1 MNPFKTLARA
11 ALLGAALCATAA
23 LAAPY
28 PEKPIRV
35 VVPWPAGGPSD
46 NLARI
51 VTGRVGEQ
59 LGQTIV
65 IDNRVGASGVI
76 GAEFVAK
83 AAPDGYTLLWVIS
96 NHTTNHLLFKV
107 NYDPIKDFAPVSM
120 VARTSYM
127 LVVNST
133 FQAATLKEFV
143 DYAKARP
150 GKVSYASAGN
160 GTLQHLGMETFRGA
174 AGLDM
179 VHIPY
184 KGSAPAIADLLG
196 GQVPVTFE
204 ATSAIASAVRSGRV
218 RPLGVASLKRL
229 ALFPDLPTIAESGYP
244 GFEITGFTGAVA
256 PAGTPADILAKLN
269 AEFTKAIATPE
280 TRDKMVTLGVE
291 PAGSTGAE
299 FGAYIQSQIPRFA
312 KILKDSGAKVD

>member
-1 MNPFKTLARA
+1 MKTIPTLAR
-11 ALLGAALCATAA
+11 LA
-23 LAAPY
+23 LAGLALSASLAVAAPW
-28 PEKPIRV
+28 PEKPVRM

-46 NLARI
+46 TLARI
-51 VTGRVGEQ
+51 VTGKVGEL

-65 IDNRVGASGVI
+65 VDNRVGASGVV

-107 NYDPIKDFAPVSM
+107 SYDPVKDFAPVAM

-127 LVVNST
+127 LVENASYPP
-133 FQAATLKEFV
+133 ASLREFV
-143 DYAKARP
+143 EYVKTQP

-160 GTLQHLGMETFRGA
+160 GTLQHLGMETFKGA

-179 VHIPY
+179 MHIPY

-229 ALFPDLPTIAESGYP
+229 ALFPDVPTIAESGYP
-244 GFEITGFTGAVA
+244 GFEIVGFTGVLA
-256 PAGTPADILAKLN
+256 PAGTPAEVVARLN
-269 AEFTKAIATPE
+269 AEINRAIATPE

-291 PAGSTGAE
+291 PSGSTPAE
-299 FGAYIQSQIPRFA
+299 FRAYIQAQIPRYA
-312 KILKDSGAKVD
+312 KILKASGATVD

>member
-1 MNPFKTLARA
+1 MRPVFRSAFACLLLAAGATLAA
-11 ALLGAALCATAA
+11 
-23 LAAPY
+23 Y

-51 VTGRVGEQ
+51 VTGRLGEQ

-65 IDNRVGASGVI
+65 VDNRVGASGVI
-76 GAEFVAK
+76 GAEYVAK

-96 NHTTNHLLFKV
+96 NHTTNHLMFKV
-107 NYDPIKDFAPVSM
+107 SYDPVKDFAPVSM
-120 VARTSYM
+120 VAKTSYM
-127 LVVNST
+127 LVVN
-133 FQAATLKEFV
+133 AASPATTLKAFV
-143 DYAKARP
+143 DSVKAQP

-160 GTLQHLGMETFRGA
+160 GTLQHLGMETFKGA

-184 KGSAPAIADLLG
+184 KGSAPAIADQLG

-218 RPLGVASLKRL
+218 RPLGVASPKRL

-256 PAGTPADILAKLN
+256 PAGTPADVVAKLN
-269 AEFTKAIATPE
+269 AEINKAISHPE
-280 TRDKMVTLGVE
+280 TREKMVTLGVE
-291 PAGSTGAE
+291 PTGSTASE
-299 FGAYIQSQIPRFA
+299 FGSYIQSQIPRFA
-312 KILKDSGAKVD
+312 KILRDSGAKVD

>member
-1 MNPFKTLARA
+1 LTKANTLAR
-11 ALLGAALCATAA
+11 LGFFAAALCATSAFG
-23 LAAPY
+23 APW
-28 PEKPIRV
+28 PEKPIRM

-51 VTGRVGEQ
+51 VTGKVGEL
-59 LGQTIV
+59 LGQTIIV
-65 IDNRVGASGVI
+65 DNRVGASGII
-76 GAEFVAK
+76 GAEYVAK

-107 NYDPIKDFAPVSM
+107 SYDPIRDFAPVSM

-127 LVVNST
+127 LVGSAA
-133 FQAATLKEFV
+133 FQPATLKEFV
-143 DYAKARP
+143 EYVKARP

-160 GTLQHLGMETFRGA
+160 GTLQHLGMEMFKGT

-204 ATSAIASAVRSGRV
+204 ATSAIASALRSGRV
-218 RPLGVASLKRL
+218 RALAVASLKRL
-229 ALFPDLPTIAESGYP
+229 ALFPDVPTIAESGYP
-244 GFEITGFTGAVA
+244 GFEIVGFTGAVA
-256 PAGTPADILAKLN
+256 PAGTPADVVAKLN
-269 AEFTKAIATPE
+269 AEINAAIALPE
-280 TRDKMVTLGVE
+280 TREKMVTLGVE
-291 PAGSTGAE
+291 PAGSTAAE
-299 FGAYIQSQIPRFA
+299 FRSYIQAQIPRYA
-312 KILKDSGAKVD
+312 KILKASGATVD

>member
-1 MNPFKTLARA
+1 MSPFKTLLAVS
-11 ALLGAALCATAA
+11 A
-23 LAAPY
+23 LAFAAAAYGWPD
-28 PEKPIRV
+28 KPIRV

-51 VTGRVGEQ
+51 VTGKLGEQ

-65 IDNRVGASGVI
+65 VDNRVGASGVI

-83 AAPDGYTLLWVIS
+83 APADGDTLLWVIS
-96 NHTTNHLLFKV
+96 NHTTNHLMFKV

-120 VARTSYM
+120 VAKTSYM
-127 LVVNST
+127 LVVN
-133 FQAATLKEFV
+133 AANPATTLKAFV
-143 DYAKARP
+143 DSVKAQP

-160 GTLQHLGMETFRGA
+160 GTLQHLGMETFKGA

-204 ATSAIASAVRSGRV
+204 ATSAIAATIRSGRV
-218 RPLGVASLKRL
+218 RPLGVASLRRL

-244 GFEITGFTGAVA
+244 GFEIVGFTGAVA
-256 PAGTPADILAKLN
+256 PAGTPADVIAKLN
-269 AEFTKAIATPE
+269 AEINKAITSPE

-291 PAGSTGAE
+291 PAGTSAAD
-299 FGAYIQSQIPRFA
+299 FGSYIQAQIPRYA
-312 KILKDSGAKVD
+312 KILKASGATVD

>member
-1 MNPFKTLARA
+1 MNAVSIARRLLLA
-11 ALLGAALCATAA
+11 ALLASTAA
-23 LAAPY
+23 AAAPW

-51 VTGRVGEQ
+51 VTGKLGEQ
-59 LGQTIV
+59 LGQAIIV
-65 IDNRVGASGVI
+65 DNRVGASGVL
-76 GAEFVAK
+76 GAEYVAK

-96 NHTTNHLLFKV
+96 NHTTNHLMFKV
-107 NYDPIKDFAPVSM
+107 SYDPVKDFAPVAM

-127 LVVNST
+127 LVVSGS
-133 FQAATLKEFV
+133 FPPATLKEFV
-143 DYAKARP
+143 DYVKARP
-150 GKVSYASAGN
+150 GKVAYASAGN
-160 GTLQHLGMETFRGA
+160 GTLQHLGMETFKGT

-204 ATSAIASAVRSGRV
+204 ATSAIAGTIRSGRV

-244 GFEITGFTGAVA
+244 GFEIVGFTGAVA
-256 PAGTPADILAKLN
+256 PAGTPAEVVAKLN
-269 AEFTKAIATPE
+269 AEINRAIATPE

-291 PAGSTGAE
+291 PAGSTAAE
-299 FGAYIQSQIPRFA
+299 FGSYIQAQIPRYA
-312 KILKDSGAKVD
+312 KILKASGATVD

>member
-1 MNPFKTLARA
+1 MALFRILLAVSTLA
-11 ALLGAALCATAA
+11 LSATAMA
-23 LAAPY
+23 WPD
-28 PEKPIRV
+28 KPIRM

-51 VTGRVGEQ
+51 VTGKLGEQ
-59 LGQTIV
+59 LGRTIV
-65 IDNRVGASGVI
+65 VDNRVGASGVI

-83 AAPDGYTLLWVIS
+83 APPDGYTLLWVIS
-96 NHTTNHLLFKV
+96 NHTTNHLMFKV

-120 VARTSYM
+120 VAKTSYM
-127 LVVNST
+127 LVVNGS
-133 FQAATLKEFV
+133 FPAATLKEFV

-150 GKVSYASAGN
+150 GKISYASAGN
-160 GTLQHLGMETFRGA
+160 GTLQHLGMETFKGA

-204 ATSAIASAVRSGRV
+204 ATSAIAATIRSGRV
-218 RPLGVASLKRL
+218 QPLGVASLKRL

-244 GFEITGFTGAVA
+244 GFEIVGFTGAVA
-256 PAGTPADILAKLN
+256 PAGTPPEVVARLN
-269 AEFTKAIATPE
+269 AEINKAITSPE

-291 PAGSTGAE
+291 PAGTSAAD
-299 FGAYIQSQIPRFA
+299 FGSYIQAQIPRYA
-312 KILKDSGAKVD
+312 KILKASGATVD

>member
-1 MNPFKTLARA
+1 MSAFKTLLAVS
-11 ALLGAALCATAA
+11 ALAFSATAFA
-23 LAAPY
+23 WPD
-28 PEKPIRV
+28 KPIRV

-51 VTGRVGEQ
+51 VTGRLGEQ

-65 IDNRVGASGVI
+65 VDNRVGASGVI

-83 AAPDGYTLLWVIS
+83 APADGYTLLWVIS
-96 NHTTNHLLFKV
+96 NHTTNHLMFKV

-120 VARTSYM
+120 VAKTSYM
-127 LVVNST
+127 LVVN
-133 FQAATLKEFV
+133 AANPATTLKAFV
-143 DYAKARP
+143 DSVKAQP

-160 GTLQHLGMETFRGA
+160 GTLQHLGMETFKGV

-204 ATSAIASAVRSGRV
+204 ATSAIAATIRSGRV

-244 GFEITGFTGAVA
+244 GFEIVGFTGAVA
-256 PAGTPADILAKLN
+256 PAGTPPDVIAKLN
-269 AEFTKAIATPE
+269 AEINKAIASPE
-280 TRDKMVTLGVE
+280 TRDRMVTLGVE
-291 PAGSTGAE
+291 PAGTSAAD
-299 FGAYIQSQIPRFA
+299 FGSYIQAQIPRYA
-312 KILKDSGAKVD
+312 KILKASGATVD

>member
-1 MNPFKTLARA
+1 MTPLRTLAR
-11 ALLGAALCATAA
+11 LA
-23 LAAPY
+23 LACSAFAVATSAAAWPD
-28 PEKPIRV
+28 KPIRM

-46 NLARI
+46 TLARI
-51 VTGRVGEQ
+51 VTGKLGEQ

-65 IDNRVGASGVI
+65 VDNRVGASGVI
-76 GAEFVAK
+76 GAEYVAK

-107 NYDPIKDFAPVSM
+107 NYDPIRDFAPVSM

-127 LVVNST
+127 LVVNGT
-133 FQAATLKEFV
+133 LPAATLKEFV
-143 DYAKARP
+143 EYAKAWP
-150 GKVSYASAGN
+150 GKVPYASAGN
-160 GTLQHLGMETFRGA
+160 GTLQHLGMETFKGV

-204 ATSAIASAVRSGRV
+204 ATSAIAASVRSGRV

-229 ALFPDLPTIAESGYP
+229 ALFPDIPTIAESGYP
-244 GFEITGFTGAVA
+244 GFEIVGFTGTVA
-256 PAGTPADILAKLN
+256 PAGTPSDVIAKLN
-269 AEFTKAIATPE
+269 AEISKAIASPQ

-291 PAGSTGAE
+291 PSGSTAAD
-299 FGAYIQSQIPRFA
+299 FGGYIQAQIPRYA
-312 KILKDSGAKVD
+312 KILRDSGAKVD

>member
-1 MNPFKTLARA
+1 MKTVPIARRLLLA
-11 ALLGAALCATAA
+11 ALLASAAAA
-23 LAAPY
+23 AAPW

-51 VTGRVGEQ
+51 VTGKLGEQ
-59 LGQTIV
+59 IGQPIIV
-65 IDNRVGASGVI
+65 DNRVGASGVI
-76 GAEFVAK
+76 GAEYVAK

-96 NHTTNHLLFKV
+96 NHTTNHLMFKV
-107 NYDPIKDFAPVSM
+107 GYDPVKDFAPVSM

-127 LVVNST
+127 LVVSGS
-133 FQAATLKEFV
+133 FPPATLKEFV
-143 DYAKARP
+143 DYVKARP
-150 GKVSYASAGN
+150 GKIAYASAGN
-160 GTLQHLGMETFRGA
+160 GTLQHLGMETFRGT

-204 ATSAIASAVRSGRV
+204 ATSAIASAIRSGRV
-218 RPLGVASLKRL
+218 RALGVASLRRL

-244 GFEITGFTGAVA
+244 GFEIVGFTGAVA
-256 PAGTPADILAKLN
+256 PAGTPPDVVAKLN
-269 AEFTKAIATPE
+269 AEINRAIAAPE
-280 TRDKMVTLGVE
+280 TREKMVTLGVE
-291 PAGSTGAE
+291 PTGSTAGE
-299 FGAYIQSQIPRFA
+299 FRDYIQAQIPRYA
-312 KILKDSGAKVD
+312 KILKASGATVD

>member
-1 MNPFKTLARA
+1 MTPFKTLARQ
-11 ALLGAALCATAA
+11 ALACAA
-23 LAAPY
+23 LAVTFNAVAWPD
-28 PEKPIRV
+28 KPIRV

-51 VTGRVGEQ
+51 VTGRLGEQ

-65 IDNRVGASGVI
+65 VDNRVGASGVI
-76 GAEFVAK
+76 GAEYVAK

-107 NYDPIKDFAPVSM
+107 NYDPVRDFAPVSM

-127 LVVNST
+127 LVVNGT
-133 FQAATLKEFV
+133 FPAATLKEFV

-150 GKVSYASAGN
+150 GKISYASAGN
-160 GTLQHLGMETFRGA
+160 GTLQHLGMETFKGA

-218 RPLGVASLKRL
+218 RPLGVASQKRL

-256 PAGTPADILAKLN
+256 PAGTPANVVARLN
-269 AEFTKAIATPE
+269 AEINKAIATPE

-291 PAGSTGAE
+291 PTGSTAAE
-299 FGAYIQSQIPRFA
+299 FTAYIQSQIPRFA

>member
-1 MNPFKTLARA
+1 MKTFRTMVRA
-11 ALLGAALCATAA
+11 VLLGGALWASAG
-23 LAAPY
+23 LAAGW

-51 VTGRVGEQ
+51 VTGKLGDL
-59 LGQTIV
+59 LGQAIV

-76 GAEFVAK
+76 GAEYVAK

-96 NHTTNHLLFKV
+96 NHTTNHLMFKV
-107 NYDPIKDFAPVSM
+107 SYDPLRDFAPVSM

-127 LVVNST
+127 LVVSGS
-133 FQAATLKEFV
+133 FPPATLKDFV
-143 DYAKARP
+143 DYVKARP
-150 GKVSYASAGN
+150 GKISYASAGN
-160 GTLQHLGMETFRGA
+160 GTLQHLGMETFKGT

-244 GFEITGFTGAVA
+244 GFEIVGFTGAVA
-256 PAGTPADILAKLN
+256 PAGTPADVIAKLN
-269 AEFTKAIATPE
+269 AEINRAIATPE

-291 PAGSTGAE
+291 PAGSTAAE
-299 FGAYIQSQIPRFA
+299 FGSYIQAQIPRYA
-312 KILKDSGAKVD
+312 KILKASGATVD

>member
-1 MNPFKTLARA
+1 MKSNALARLVLMGTALSA
-11 ALLGAALCATAA
+11 AAAI
-23 LAAPY
+23 AAPW
-28 PEKPIRV
+28 PEKPIRM

-51 VTGRVGEQ
+51 VTGRLGEM
-59 LGQTIV
+59 LGQTIIV
-65 IDNRVGASGVI
+65 DNRVGASGVI
-76 GAEFVAK
+76 GAEYVAK

-107 NYDPIKDFAPVSM
+107 NYDPVKDFAPVSM

-127 LVVNST
+127 LVENAA
-133 FQAATLKEFV
+133 FQPASLKEFV
-143 DYAKARP
+143 EYVKARP
-150 GKVSYASAGN
+150 GKVAYASAGN
-160 GTLQHLGMETFRGA
+160 GTLQHLGMETFKGA

-204 ATSAIASAVRSGRV
+204 ATSAIAATIRSGRV
-218 RPLGVASLKRL
+218 RPLAVASLKRL

-244 GFEITGFTGAVA
+244 GFEIVGFTGAVA
-256 PAGTPADILAKLN
+256 PAGTPADVVAKLN
-269 AEFTKAIATPE
+269 AGINAAIATPE
-280 TRDKMVTLGVE
+280 TREKMVTLGVE
-291 PAGSTGAE
+291 PAGSTAAE
-299 FGAYIQSQIPRFA
+299 FRSYIQTQIPRYA
-312 KILKDSGAKVD
+312 KILKASGATVD